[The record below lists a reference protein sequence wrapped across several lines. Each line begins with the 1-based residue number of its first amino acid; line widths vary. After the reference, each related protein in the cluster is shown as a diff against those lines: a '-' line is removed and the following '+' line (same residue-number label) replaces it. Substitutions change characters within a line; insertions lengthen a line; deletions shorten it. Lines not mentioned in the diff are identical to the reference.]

1 MTSLTDGHSGSE
13 ITENNSHKSQSALS
27 VNGFSDDE
35 LLWVTLK
42 NKRSLKRKKF
52 KSVTNLTNS
61 CVISIILSVNELC
74 QEVRMIRKVWSL
86 LQFSLLQKYAHD
98 VIIIFNPAKNTGYT
112 LLYNCN
118 CITQLLKGQF

>member
-1 MTSLTDGHSGSE
+1 MTSLTDGHSASE
-13 ITENNSHKSQSALS
+13 ITENNSHKSQSALKG

-74 QEVRMIRKVWSL
+74 QEVRVIRKVWSL

-112 LLYNCN
+112 LLYNC
-118 CITQLLKGQF
+118 TV